1 MKIIFRG
8 LTLLLFFSCT
18 EKASEQIAEGA
29 IQTQT
34 YTENQLENL
43 QITLD
48 TLKVDVGEELVN
60 SSAYYGFGLSED
72 GKSIFFLGKPK
83 FRDP

>member
-8 LTLLLFFSCT
+8 LTLLLFFSCA

-60 SSAYYGFGLSED
+60 SSAYYGF
-72 GKSIFFLGKPK
+72 
-83 FRDP
+83 